1 MGLSKL
7 MENYLQ
13 NFYTRVRAKH
23 RNYTIVLRITFLIRN
38 FTSMAS
44 PSFNPA
50 ELFEQQLSR
59 LGEEHFLVLLWAA
72 TGEYKQ
78 VKYNITNLFDDLK
91 HGGITRTKQTA
102 VAIVESLRILCL
114 IDVRDERNRKNIY
127 ITEFGAKALEKLIK
141 TGLFVKKSSAFLEDK
156 KS

>member
-1 MGLSKL
+1 MPGVSS
-7 MENYLQ
+7 N
-13 NFYTRVRAKH
+13 
-23 RNYTIVLRITFLIRN
+23 
-38 FTSMAS
+38 
-44 PSFNPA
+44 PSD
-50 ELFEQQLSR
+50 LFELQLSR

-72 TGEYKQ
+72 MGEDRQ

-127 ITEFGAKALEKLIK
+127 ITGFGAKALEKLIT
-141 TGLFVKKSSAFLEDK
+141 TGRFVKKSSAFLEELK
-156 KS
+156 Q

>member
-1 MGLSKL
+1 MPVSV
-7 MENYLQ
+7 N
-13 NFYTRVRAKH
+13 
-23 RNYTIVLRITFLIRN
+23 
-38 FTSMAS
+38 
-44 PSFNPA
+44 PS

-72 TGEYKQ
+72 TGEDRQ

-91 HGGITRTKQTA
+91 RGGITRTKQTA

-127 ITEFGAKALEKLIK
+127 ITSFGAKALEKLIT
-141 TGLFVKKSSAFLEDK
+141 TGRFVKKSSAFLEELK
-156 KS
+156 Q